1 MISTRYE
8 IAGKNS
14 REQFRY
20 SILSTMFWCMRL
32 KWQATCREKITAL
45 PLTTSIFRYGEVGT
59 VAMMAASLSSEKLPP
74 PEVPISL
81 VADWTGLELPALKE
95 TGEPFSSPAQPT
107 IILACASMDDKKT
120 LARRISPRA
129 IRGSNPG
136 TRFIRCRD
144 SVTSRNCRINIW
156 S

>member
-1 MISTRYE
+1 
-8 IAGKNS
+8 KLKD
-14 REQFRY
+14 RY
-20 SILSTMFWCMRL
+20 SQPPARLLYWRDFSHKKTRL

-107 IILACASMDDKKT
+107 IILACASMDDKKD
-120 LARRISPRA
+120 AGASYIAS
-129 IRGSNPG
+129 SN
-136 TRFIRCRD
+136 
-144 SVTSRNCRINIW
+144 SRVPIPAPAL
-156 S
+156 